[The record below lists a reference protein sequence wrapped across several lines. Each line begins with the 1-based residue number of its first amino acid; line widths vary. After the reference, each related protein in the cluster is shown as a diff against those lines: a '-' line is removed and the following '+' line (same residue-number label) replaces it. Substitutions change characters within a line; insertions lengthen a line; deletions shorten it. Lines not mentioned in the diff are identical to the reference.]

1 MSGNSLIILWCSL
14 TRKCDWVAHC
24 EFVTLIMCASTFSP
38 RNNIPQLLKWSTASS
53 RESQHRAP
61 EKGRHITTQII
72 TSHKE
77 KKQYRILT
85 PRHAIIKAFSYLPQV
100 TLSMDLLH
108 PGVCSIPKFQL
119 LTLSLANTTFNFTW
133 LDQSGRAMV
142 HSLLYKSRN
151 TNSSCARKKAQGN
164 REEWQ

>member
-1 MSGNSLIILWCSL
+1 M
-14 TRKCDWVAHC
+14 
-24 EFVTLIMCASTFSP
+24 TLIMCASTFSP
-38 RNNIPQLLKWSTASS
+38 RNNIPQLLKWSTASR

-142 HSLLYKSRN
+142 ASC
-151 TNSSCARKKAQGN
+151 TNQGTRIPPAPEKKHRGTEKNGSDMTHEHYQ
-164 REEWQ
+164 E